1 VKAIRNLYF
10 FENCKQFQ
18 NRPIFIAVNISFLIV
33 YRLNSKTSSI
43 YCESMN
49 KLSLYSLSLSF
60 ISLMLF
66 WVVMSGFFDVIHLSM
81 GVLSVAGVMAVNY
94 RLKVHRF
101 FSDDMND
108 LKDIRFFRAV
118 FYFFWLIY
126 QIIFAGFHVIKVIFS
141 PKLPTKLSIVR
152 FKVDL
157 PNAHAKVILGNSIT
171 LTPGTLTVD
180 IEGDNFLVH
189 ALDESSYKGIISDEM
204 PKEVLKLFV
213 KETHPVV
220 SDIEI
225 TTKN

>member
-1 VKAIRNLYF
+1 MKAIRNLYF
-10 FENCKQFQ
+10 FEICKQFQ
-18 NRPIFIAVNISFLIV
+18 NGPIFIAVNITFLIV
-33 YRLNSKTSSI
+33 YRLKSKTSSI

-66 WVVMSGFFDVIHLSM
+66 WVVMSGFFDAIHLTM
-81 GVLSVAGVMAVNY
+81 GILSVTGVMVVNY
-94 RLKVHRF
+94 KLKTHRF

-118 FYFFWLIY
+118 FYFFWMIY
-126 QIIFAGFHVIKVIFS
+126 QIVVAGFHVIKVIFS
-141 PKLPTKLSIVR
+141 PSLPTKLSIVR
-152 FKVDL
+152 FKVNL

-204 PKEVLKLFV
+204 PQEVLKLFE